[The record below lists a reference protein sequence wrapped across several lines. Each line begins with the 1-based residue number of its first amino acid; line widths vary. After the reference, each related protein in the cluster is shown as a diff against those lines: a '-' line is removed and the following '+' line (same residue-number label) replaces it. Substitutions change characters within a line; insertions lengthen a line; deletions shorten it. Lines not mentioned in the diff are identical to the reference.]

1 MLYLVNSEDLV
12 NVSETIRSSE
22 VVTAES
28 LEFPQGFINAIN
40 AIITASGS
48 DNVIV
53 SKVTGKNSSSSSSI
67 TFSDLPIGNYSLV
80 ACFAYVSSSVSYYQN
95 SSSQV
100 ATTTPIVFVSVGSD
114 VSQGKTL
121 SAGTSYYNGRY
132 WGQASI
138 PTVTLSFN
146 TEYSPSAGT
155 LRLTKTSDGS
165 GSFRSD
171 TTYTL
176 IAIFKG
182 GSSDGNS

>member
-12 NVSETIRSSE
+12 NVSEAIRSSQA
-22 VVTAES
+22 VSAES

-40 AIITASGS
+40 AIIAASGS

-67 TFSDLPIGNYSLV
+67 TFSDLPIGDYSLV
-80 ACFAYVSSSVSYYQN
+80 ACFAYVSNSINYDQQ

-100 ATTTPIVFVSVGSD
+100 TATIPIIFVAFDSD
-114 VSQGKTL
+114 VTQGKIL
-121 SAGTSYYNGRY
+121 SASTSYYNGRY
-132 WGQASI
+132 YGRAGISA
-138 PTVTLSFN
+138 TLSFN
-146 TEYSPSAGT
+146 TEYSPSTGT
-155 LRLTKTSDGS
+155 LRFTKTSAGS
-165 GSFRSD
+165 GQFRSD

-176 IAIFKG
+176 IAVFKG